1 MSSCGGVASA
11 APVGLKMDRNGRML
25 SLGVA
30 AFAMA
35 IVGYLAWNPRGL
47 PRSRNSSSPN
57 ADSAQVAYP
66 SFDPGRVIDS
76 VDPAVADSVVR
87 VGPNRIRNHL
97 ARLHE
102 ASLEVAREE
111 IGRVVGDTVY
121 DAVAALRPYWLEDD
135 LQAAV
140 RVGGQLLGEVD
151 TLDDI
156 PLASVDV
163 MRLEFSATEPHWV
176 IQIFMK

>member
-1 MSSCGGVASA
+1 M
-11 APVGLKMDRNGRML
+11 GLQMDRNARML

-30 AFAMA
+30 AFAMV
-35 IVGYLAWNPRGL
+35 IVGYLAWNPRGM

-57 ADSAQVAYP
+57 ANSVKVEYP
-66 SFDPGRVIDS
+66 AFDPGAVIGLLDS
-76 VDPAVADSVVR
+76 VAADSVVR
-87 VGPNRIRNHL
+87 VGPGRIRNHFG
-97 ARLHE
+97 RLHE
-102 ASLEVAREE
+102 AGLEVAREE
-111 IGRVVGDTVY
+111 ISTVVGDTVY

-156 PLASVDV
+156 PLGSVDV
-163 MRLEFSATEPHWV
+163 LRLEFSATEPHWV